1 MAIVRRATDLD
12 ATWARGWTADTVA
25 DLATVVGTGFD
36 DAHRGD
42 VAYVTDE
49 AAYYTFRDDGT
60 WELTSGGGSGESYK
74 PLATGEEPMVLV
86 SDGAGAPVMVA
97 FTP

>member
-12 ATWARGWTADTVA
+12 ATWSRGWTADTFA
-25 DLATVVGTGFD
+25 DLATIVGPGFD

-42 VAYVTDE
+42 VAYVTAD
-49 AAYYTFRDDGT
+49 ATYYTFRDDGT
-60 WELTSGGGSGESYK
+60 WEATGSGGGGGAFK
-74 PLATGEEPMVLV
+74 PLATGEEPMVLI